1 MDSIRKIIK
10 EDKSWSSR
18 ARQIEIY
25 HSGLVLRNPKW
36 SIRKTAK
43 ALKMCPSTVC
53 EDLQLAREL
62 IDDPSLEKYKL
73 RKEALKY
80 IHG

>member
-25 HSGLVLRNPKW
+25 HSGLVIKNPEW

-43 ALKMCPSTVC
+43 ALKMCASTVC
-53 EDLQLAREL
+53 EDLQLAKWL
-62 IDDPSLEKYKL
+62 IEDSSLEKYKL
-73 RKEALKY
+73 RKEALKF
-80 IHG
+80 IHE